1 MNGLAGFQGDFAD
14 ALDGDATAFA
24 PARQPAFA
32 IYRNTAMRACLDA
45 LEANFPA
52 VVCLVGREWFRAAAA
67 IHVTQSPPR
76 DPRLTTYGE
85 AFAEFLVAFPP
96 ASELPYLVDV
106 ARLDRLWVESLVAA
120 DANVLAATTVASLGA
135 DALGALTLRVHPA
148 ARPFA
153 SSLPAV
159 SIWQASRAGMAVG
172 EDLIWRTE
180 CAVVTRIDN
189 EVSVTPVEASALRFL
204 EAIAESSSL
213 ADAAFSTLDRYPDA
227 RIDLLLASL
236 LEAGA
241 FAT

>member
-1 MNGLAGFQGDFAD
+1 MSGLVDFQGDFAD
-14 ALDGDATAFA
+14 ALDSDATDFA
-24 PARQPAFA
+24 PASQPAFA

-76 DPRLTTYGE
+76 DPRLVIYGE
-85 AFAEFLVAFPP
+85 AFADFLAAFPQ
-96 ASELPYLVDV
+96 ASELSYLADV
-106 ARLDRLWVESLVAA
+106 ARLDRLWAESLVAA
-120 DANVLAATTVASLGA
+120 DAGVLAATAVASLGA
-135 DALGALTLRVHPA
+135 DALGALTLRLHPA

-180 CAVVTRIDN
+180 FALVTRIDN
-189 EVSVTPVEASALRFL
+189 EVRVTPVEASALRLL
-204 EAIAESSSL
+204 ESVAEGSSL
-213 ADAAFSTLDRYPDA
+213 ADAAFTTLDMYPDA
-227 RIDLLLASL
+227 RVDFLLASL